1 MKNNFAF
8 VVLILILSLSFF
20 SGCKKEYKTKT
31 VINEDGSCER
41 TVKLISDNKVVDF
54 KYIRFPVPNKEKSGW
69 DIKSEKETND
79 SNKYVYTAY
88 KKFAQVD
95 DLNKEYSDK
104 EKFGVEVNL
113 YKKFSWFY
121 TYMEYKETY
130 KKYFPFN
137 NIALKEYL
145 SADEYQKYKNGDTT
159 KVMKNKIDEFM
170 GKNLLAEFWK
180 ILKDSMKVKSIGNI
194 SYDFVFSKKE
204 EVENFLKID
213 IERSKTNELSISSL
227 GKILQI
233 KDVKPFYKLIS
244 SIADGLKQK
253 FVDAIVDDD
262 EYSNKV
268 IMPGIIIS
276 SNATSIKGNEAEW
289 KLDQERFCF
298 DDYVMT
304 VESRVTNVWAF
315 VITAVV
321 VFILLILLIIPRFK
335 KPLLS

>member
-1 MKNNFAF
+1 MKNNYAI
-8 VVLILILSLSFF
+8 VVLLFVLSLF
-20 SGCKKEYKTKT
+20 SGCNKDYKTKT
-31 VINEDGSCER
+31 VINKDGSCER
-41 TVKLISDNKVVDF
+41 TVKLISDNKDINF
-54 KYIRFPVPNKEKSGW
+54 KYIKFPVPNKENKGW
-69 DIKSEKETND
+69 TIKSEKESSDT
-79 SNKYVYTAY
+79 SKYVYTAY
-88 KKFAQVD
+88 KKFAQVS

-104 EKFGVEVNL
+104 EKFGIEVNL
-113 YKKFSWFY
+113 YKKFRWFY

-145 SADEYQKYKNGDTT
+145 SAEEYQKYKNGDTS
-159 KVMKNKIDEFM
+159 KVMKDKIDEFM

-213 IERSKTNELSISSL
+213 IERSKNNELSISSL
-227 GKILQI
+227 GKILRI
-233 KDVKPFYKLIS
+233 KDIKPFYKLIS

-253 FVDAIVDDD
+253 FVDSVMVDDD

-276 SNATSIKGNEAEW
+276 SNAASIKGNEAEW
-289 KLDQERFCF
+289 KLNVERFCF
-298 DDYVMT
+298 DNYIMT

-315 VITAVV
+315 IITAVV
-321 VFILLILLIIPRFK
+321 VLILLILLIIPRFK
-335 KPLLS
+335 KRIQFQ

>member
-1 MKNNFAF
+1 MKNKYAI
-8 VVLILILSLSFF
+8 VVLLFVLSLF

-31 VINEDGSCER
+31 VINKDGSCER
-41 TVKLISDNKVVDF
+41 TVKLISDNGAVDF
-54 KYIRFPVPNKEKSGW
+54 KYIRFPVPYKVNNGW
-69 DIKSEKETND
+69 MLKTEKESSDT
-79 SNKYVYTAY
+79 NKYVYTAY

-95 DLNKEYSDK
+95 DLNKEYSAK

-113 YKKFSWFY
+113 SKKFRWFY

-145 SADEYQKYKNGDTT
+145 SAEEYQKYKNDDTS
-159 KVMKNKIDEFM
+159 KVMKDKIDEFM

-253 FVDAIVDDD
+253 FVDSVMIDDD

-276 SNATSIKGNEAEW
+276 SNAASIKGNEGEW
-289 KLDQERFCF
+289 KLNVERFCF
-298 DDYVMT
+298 DDYIMT
-304 VESRVTNVWAF
+304 VESRVTNVWEF
-315 VITAVV
+315 VITTVI

-335 KPLLS
+335 KRIQFQ

>member
-1 MKNNFAF
+1 
-8 VVLILILSLSFF
+8 
-20 SGCKKEYKTKT
+20 
-31 VINEDGSCER
+31 
-41 TVKLISDNKVVDF
+41 
-54 KYIRFPVPNKEKSGW
+54 
-69 DIKSEKETND
+69 
-79 SNKYVYTAY
+79 
-88 KKFAQVD
+88 
-95 DLNKEYSDK
+95 
-104 EKFGVEVNL
+104 
-113 YKKFSWFY
+113 
-121 TYMEYKETY
+121 MEYKETY

-137 NIALKEYL
+137 NIALNQFL
-145 SADEYQKYKNGDTT
+145 SVDEYQKYKNGDTT
-159 KVMKNKIDEFM
+159 KVMKEKIDEFM

-180 ILKDSMKVKSIGNI
+180 ILKDSMKVNSFSNI
-194 SYDFVFSKKE
+194 NYNFVFSKKE
-204 EVENFLKID
+204 EIENFLKID
-213 IERSKTNELSISSL
+213 IERSVNGEMNIVSL
-227 GKILQI
+227 RKILQI
-233 KDVKPFYKLIS
+233 KDVTPLYTLIN
-244 SIADGLKQK
+244 SIGDSLKQK

-315 VITAVV
+315 VITAVI